1 MSSNA
6 KLKEVFKK
14 TYDKIKKFFI
24 NLRQQKIEVNYKTS
38 LIIIAFLSLLCVVIQ
53 AIAQN
58 GLDITG
64 YLSLVVNP
72 LLILFNFIPV
82 FLIMLLFY
90 CIFSKIWVSFLIT
103 DIILSVMLFVNHYKV
118 LYRSEPFKFIDIAL
132 YTEAMNIT
140 QNYDF
145 TFSPLLTLVLCIS
158 VFVFLV
164 ILSSVKDKKIKV
176 WKRLCALVVVC
187 ALMVCAYGGI
197 YCNKNLYDKMYCLTT
212 KFNELKTTA
221 HKGLIYTFL
230 SGINDYSY
238 PEPEEYTEEK
248 HTEIL
253 DGYEDFE
260 SDYKPNVIGIMSEAF
275 FDIGECENAKFHDGK
290 NPLVNYNR
298 IKKDAMYGDMIVP
311 GFGGSTASTEF
322 EFLTGNNVSLISK
335 ALPPPYNTYIIKNV
349 FSIASM
355 FKDYGYDT
363 LGIHP
368 GHNWFYNRES
378 SYAKMGFDDFITI
391 EDIDRKLEQV
401 NYYTSDKEATT
412 LILENYKK
420 HLETKPDTPYFNFT
434 VTIQNH
440 GPYPEK
446 QMYDENRFVWP
457 EGMSEEIYYTINNY
471 SEGLFNADELLGDVM
486 DYINSVDKPTYLVFF
501 GDHLPYLDMEGYDLL
516 GYDITSGSE
525 EALVRKYKVPY
536 LICANDAAKK
546 YMKQH
551 NIKIKNGK
559 QELISANYLSAKL
572 IDYMGASK
580 PAFYQFLNDLSKTV
594 NVLAPHYYIE
604 NGEFTKTLSP
614 DSTSLVNNYSIL
626 QYKNLKEY
634 KKENSN

>member
-1 MSSNA
+1 MSANR
-6 KLKEVFKK
+6 KIKDIFKK
-14 TYDKIKKFFI
+14 LFNKVKLFFL
-24 NLRQQKIEVNYKTS
+24 NLRQQKIEVNFKTS
-38 LIIIAFLSLLCVVIQ
+38 LIIMAFLSLLCVLIQ

-58 GLDITG
+58 GFDITG

-72 LLILFNFIPV
+72 LLILFNFIPI
-82 FLIMLLFY
+82 FLVMLLFY
-90 CIFSKIWVSFLIT
+90 CIFLRIWVSFLLT
-103 DIILSVMLFVNHYKV
+103 DIILCVMLFVNHYKV
-118 LYRSEPFKFIDIAL
+118 MFRSESFKFIDVAL
-132 YTEAMNIT
+132 LTEAMNIT
-140 QNYDF
+140 QNYNF
-145 TFSPLLTLVLCIS
+145 SFSPLLAFVVFIS
-158 VFVFLV
+158 IFVFIL
-164 ILSSVKDKKIKV
+164 ILSSLKDKKIKV
-176 WKRLCALVVVC
+176 WKRLCTLIVVC
-187 ALMVCAYGGI
+187 ALMVGSYLGI
-197 YCNKNLYDKMYCLTT
+197 YCNKKLYNSMYCLTT

-221 HKGLIYTFL
+221 HRGLVYSFL

-238 PEPEEYTEEK
+238 PEPEEYNEDK

-253 DGYEDFE
+253 DGYEEIE
-260 SDYKPNVIGIMSEAF
+260 SDYKPNVIAIMSEAF
-275 FDIGECENAKFHDGK
+275 FDIEQCENAKFYEGK

-335 ALPPPYNTYIIKNV
+335 ALPPPYNTYVTKNI
-349 FSIASM
+349 FSIANM

-378 SYAKMGFDDFITI
+378 AYAKMGFDDFITL

-401 NYYTSDKEATT
+401 NYYASDKEATT
-412 LILENYKK
+412 LILENYQK

-440 GPYPEK
+440 GPYPKK
-446 QMYDENRFVWP
+446 QMYEENRFICP
-457 EGMSEEIYYTINNY
+457 EGMNEEIYHTINNY
-471 SEGLFNADELLGDVM
+471 SEGLFNADELLGNVM

-525 EALVRKYKVPY
+525 EAIIRKYKVPY
-536 LICANDAAKK
+536 IICANDAAKK
-546 YMKQH
+546 YMKQQGV
-551 NIKIKNGK
+551 KIKNGE
-559 QELISANYLSAKL
+559 QNLISSNYLSAKL

-580 PAFYQFLNDLSKTV
+580 PAFYQFLNDLSETV
-594 NVLAPHYYIE
+594 NVLAPHYYVE
-604 NGEFTKTLSP
+604 NGSFTKTLSP
-614 DSTSLVNNYSIL
+614 DSTSLVNNYSML